1 MDKHLLTKISAIL
14 TLLCIICLNAAIP
27 AENVRALQSTGNINV
42 QIAPFAE
49 GVKLSLYEIGTCD
62 TGFKLNSTF
71 SELNDTDLD
80 IAHLKDAHEMKEA
93 ADTIVRY
100 AYDFDIDPVAKARVD
115 SQGVAKFFGVD
126 ADFKLYVIAQTSDKN
141 TVAIG
146 SFIVR
151 MPYYTKIGG
160 EYLYNLKVQEKYLD
174 TRDKD
179 KLGAIVLN
187 KTCAKGNP
195 LQGAEFRFEQKMYYS
210 NEKMI
215 PENAETGEDRNGKYY
230 WKMLARRMTTNEQ
243 GQIVVQD
250 LPFGI
255 YRFIET
261 RAPYKWILDDTP
273 IIAYVEAY
281 GTVKLT
287 EDGYYV
293 EDEGLPEILRFIN
306 EPEPDPC
313 NSNPCQQSSSPCQ
326 QSSTPCQS
334 TPSEPSCPSC
344 PSIPDISYPS
354 DISFPSF
361 PSYPD
366 ISYPSM
372 PSETTDPEV
381 THPSDISYP
390 DISYPDISYP
400 DISYPSSSE
409 PDISYPDISY
419 PDISYPDISY
429 PDVSYPDVSYPD
441 ISYPDVSY
449 PGVSYPSVSY
459 PSVSYPSV
467 SYPQIVPDGKGNSV
481 VTGDDIGR
489 YIITTGAVIVSL
501 SSAIVLVFASRK
513 KKKQ

>member
-1 MDKHLLTKISAIL
+1 MDKHLLRKISAIL

-27 AENVRALQSTGNINV
+27 AENVGALQSTGNINV

-49 GVKLSLYEIGTCD
+49 GVELSLYEIGTCD

-100 AYDFDIDPVAKARVD
+100 AYDFDIEPVAKARVD

-160 EYLYNLKVQEKYLD
+160 EYLYNLKVQAKYLD

-210 NEKMI
+210 NAKMI
-215 PENAETGEDRNGKYY
+215 PENAETGEDRNGQYY
-230 WKMLARRMTTNEQ
+230 
-243 GQIVVQD
+243 
-250 LPFGI
+250 
-255 YRFIET
+255 
-261 RAPYKWILDDTP
+261 PYKWILDDTP

-281 GTVKLT
+281 GTVKMT

-313 NSNPCQQSSSPCQ
+313 NSNPCQQL
-326 QSSTPCQS
+326 STPCQS
-334 TPSEPSCPSC
+334 TPSEPSCSSC
-344 PSIPDISYPS
+344 PSIPDVSYPS

-366 ISYPSM
+366 ISYPST

-419 PDISYPDISY
+419 PDISYPD
-429 PDVSYPDVSYPD
+429 VSYPDVSYPD
-441 ISYPDVSY
+441 ISYPDVSYPDVSY

-459 PSVSYPSV
+459 PSVSYP
-467 SYPQIVPDGKGNSV
+467 QIVPNGKGNSI

-489 YIITTGAVIVSL
+489 YIITTGAVIVSF
-501 SSAIVLVFASRK
+501 SSAIVLVFVGRK

>member
-1 MDKHLLTKISAIL
+1 MDKHLLKKISAIL

-49 GVKLSLYEIGTCD
+49 GVELSLYEIGTCD

-160 EYLYNLKVQEKYLD
+160 EYLYNLKVQAKYLD

-287 EDGYYV
+287 EDGYYA

-429 PDVSYPDVSYPD
+429 PDVSYP
-441 ISYPDVSY
+441 
-449 PGVSYPSVSY
+449 GVSY

-489 YIITTGAVIVSL
+489 YIITTGAVVVSL
-501 SSAIVLVFASRK
+501 SSAIVLVFAGRK

>member
-1 MDKHLLTKISAIL
+1 MDKHLLKKISAIL

-27 AENVRALQSTGNINV
+27 AGNVRALQSTGNINV

-49 GVKLSLYEIGTCD
+49 GVELSLYEIGTCD

-160 EYLYNLKVQEKYLD
+160 EYLYNLKVQAKYLD
-174 TRDKD
+174 TRGKD

-210 NEKMI
+210 NPKMI
-215 PENAETGEDRNGKYY
+215 PENAETGEDRGGQYY
-230 WKMLARRMTTNEQ
+230 WKMLARRMTTNEN

-281 GTVKLT
+281 GTVIQT

-313 NSNPCQQSSSPCQ
+313 NSNPCQQSSTPCQ
-326 QSSTPCQS
+326 QSSTPCS
-334 TPSEPSCPSC
+334 TPCSNPCGSSEPSCSSC
-344 PSIPDISYPS
+344 PSDTSIPSSPS
-354 DISFPSF
+354 N

-366 ISYPSM
+366 ISYPDISYPST

-381 THPSDISYP
+381 THPSE
-390 DISYPDISYP
+390 ISYPDISYP

-419 PDISYPDISY
+419 PDISYPD
-429 PDVSYPDVSYPD
+429 VSYPDVSYPD
-441 ISYPDVSY
+441 ISYP
-449 PGVSYPSVSY
+449 
-459 PSVSYPSV
+459 SV
-467 SYPQIVPDGKGNSV
+467 SYPQIVPDPKGPSI
-481 VTGDDIGR
+481 VTGDDVSK
-489 YIITTGAVIVSL
+489 YIITAGAVIVSV
-501 SSAIVLVFASRK
+501 SSAFILIFAGRK
-513 KKKQ
+513 KKRQ

>member
-1 MDKHLLTKISAIL
+1 MDRHLLRKISAIL

-49 GVKLSLYEIGTCD
+49 GVELSLFEIGTCD

-160 EYLYNLKVQEKYLD
+160 EYLYNLKVQAKYLD

-187 KTCAKGNP
+187 KTCTKGNP
-195 LQGAEFRFEQKMYYS
+195 LQGAEFRFEQKMYFS
-210 NEKMI
+210 NPKMI
-215 PENAETGEDRNGKYY
+215 PENAETGEDRNGQYY
-230 WKMLARRMTTNEQ
+230 WKLLSRRMTSNEQ

-281 GTVKLT
+281 GTVKQT

-313 NSNPCQQSSSPCQ
+313 NSDPCH
-326 QSSTPCQS
+326 QSSTPCQQS
-334 TPSEPSCPSC
+334 TPCSNPCSNPCESSKPSSEPSCPSC
-344 PSIPDISYPS
+344 PSDISYP
-354 DISFPSF
+354 SFPSF

-366 ISYPSM
+366 ISYPST
-372 PSETTDPEV
+372 PSETTDLEV
-381 THPSDISYP
+381 THPST
-390 DISYPDISYP
+390 SYPDISYP
-400 DISYPSSSE
+400 DISYPSSV
-409 PDISYPDISY
+409 PDISY

-449 PGVSYPSVSY
+449 PDVSYPDISY
-459 PSVSYPSV
+459 PGVSYPSV
-467 SYPQIVPDGKGNSV
+467 SYPQIVPGGKGNSII
-481 VTGDDIGR
+481 TGDDISR
-489 YIITTGAVIVSL
+489 YILTAGVVTVSL
-501 SSAIVLVFASRK
+501 ASVVVLVFAGRKRK
-513 KKKQ
+513 KQ